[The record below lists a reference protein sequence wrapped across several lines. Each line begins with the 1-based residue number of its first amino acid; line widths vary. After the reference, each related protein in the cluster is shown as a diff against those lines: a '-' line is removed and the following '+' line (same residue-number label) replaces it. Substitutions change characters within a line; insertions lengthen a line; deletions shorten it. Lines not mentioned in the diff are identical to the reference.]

1 MTSTPSRQDRPD
13 RRRPVLRRLTSRR
26 STVRRPVVR
35 RPTSGWSHEP
45 VGPAARALPVL
56 GQPERWRFGGSAVVV
71 VGLLL
76 VGFALQFI
84 AVSQVSYVRDQQL
97 ALDAYRFQLANATA
111 PVGQTGPDGRLVAD
125 GTPVAILRV
134 PAIGLRSV
142 VLQGTTSDVT
152 RSGPGHRRDTPLPGQ
167 AGASVVYG
175 RQTAY
180 GGPFGKI
187 AELRRGDTLT
197 ATTGQGTARYRVT
210 DVRRTGDPV
219 PAPMAVGDG
228 RLTLVSGAGLPFLP
242 DTVVR
247 VDAELVSDPVPTPTP
262 AFGYSSLEP
271 RELTMAGDG
280 TVWPFVVLGLGVLA
294 AMVALFTVG
303 MRLWGRR
310 QTVVVAV
317 PVVLAV
323 GLFAASQL
331 TLLLPNLM

>member
-1 MTSTPSRQDRPD
+1 
-13 RRRPVLRRLTSRR
+13 
-26 STVRRPVVR
+26 
-35 RPTSGWSHEP
+35 
-45 VGPAARALPVL
+45 VL
-56 GQPERWRFGGSAVVV
+56 GEPDRWRFGGSAVVV

-84 AVSQVSYVRDQQL
+84 GVSQVSEVRDQQL
-97 ALDAYRFQLANATA
+97 ALDSFRYQLANATA
-111 PVGQTGPDGRLVAD
+111 PVGQTGADGRLIED

-142 VLQGTTSDVT
+142 VLQGTTSNVT

-167 AGASVVYG
+167 SGASVVYG

-180 GGPFGKI
+180 GGPFRRI
-187 AELRRGDTLT
+187 AELRRGDVVT

-219 PAPMAVGDG
+219 PAPMAADGG

-247 VDAELVSDPVPTPTP
+247 VDAELLSDAAPTPAP

-280 TVWPFVVLGLGVLA
+280 TVWPFLVLGLIVLA
-294 AMVALFTVG
+294 GMVALFAVG

-310 QTVVVAV
+310 QTFVVAV
-317 PVVLAV
+317 PVVVAV